1 MEFIKEEE
9 LMKYRRVL
17 NNRDLEV
24 EVVNIYGIGNID
36 VSELFIN

>member
-36 VSELFIN
+36 VLVLFIN